1 MNSRTWKFDRNRR
14 LYLLATLA
22 VIPLGLISRHYQ
34 IFSDFLG
41 KYPGDALWTLMV
53 FFGWGALL
61 TISSTLRVAQ
71 LAVGTSFAV
80 ELFKLYQAPWIVSV
94 RHSTLGH
101 LVFGHTF
108 SWQNL
113 LAYALGAATGIT
125 FSTARAIPLECLS
138 G

>member
-1 MNSRTWKFDRNRR
+1 M
-14 LYLLATLA
+14 A
-22 VIPLGLISRHYQ
+22 LGLISRRYQ
-34 IFSDFLG
+34 GNLPTIFG